1 MAHAIFNVSPVKFLS
16 SIQDHV
22 FTVTPS
28 FKNKSYRKA
37 DKSNHNIR
45 HSSPQDER
53 RNSSAS
59 PVTLQLTLPTE
70 TVEQQMVEMN
80 QQQQQLQEA
89 NQQPEQMQEVNQQP
103 EQMQEINQHLSS
115 VPIDIPRSYPLN
127 VPMNSNHR
135 ASDYEGMGCRSDI
148 IRSAILLTLC
158 MGY

>member
-28 FKNKSYRKA
+28 FKNKTYRKPES
-37 DKSNHNIR
+37 SNNR
-45 HSSPQDER
+45 RSTPQDEH

-80 QQQQQLQEA
+80 QQQQ
-89 NQQPEQMQEVNQQP
+89 MQEVNQQ
-103 EQMQEINQHLSS
+103 LSS

-127 VPMNSNHR
+127 VPMNHR
-135 ASDYEGMGCRSDI
+135 GSDYEGI
-148 IRSAILLTLC
+148 
-158 MGY
+158 YE